1 MTKYRNTGIF
11 KKNTKL
17 NETQETNKQLKD
29 LYTTWYN
36 YLISKGLSNICDI
49 GKYNGMLLLTCFDSY
64 IKAKNKIMFFGKE
77 ANSSDGQIDVFDN
90 NYQNDAYYS
99 YDYAICNPDKTK
111 KSDRNNTFFLKTRK
125 KISGLSDDENPS
137 YDKVLSVLPN
147 NLNKS
152 SYKGKYTPCNN
163 DIDDIIYSSDF
174 TFNRLSGNIFIH
186 ELNILRPTHIAFL
199 CGKGYN
205 EHIKRDFGEKF
216 YEMNKDAINQLSVRK
231 SPVSDII
238 TLKKH
243 QIKDLFGIE
252 GYDSI
257 NIVFAIHP
265 SAHMKKDIRSS
276 YEQSLIR
283 FISNQI

>member
-1 MTKYRNTGIF
+1 M
-11 KKNTKL
+11 
-17 NETQETNKQLKD
+17 
-29 LYTTWYN
+29 
-36 YLISKGLSNICDI
+36 
-49 GKYNGMLLLTCFDSY
+49 
-64 IKAKNKIMFFGKE
+64 
-77 ANSSDGQIDVFDN
+77 
-90 NYQNDAYYS
+90 
-99 YDYAICNPDKTK
+99 
-111 KSDRNNTFFLKTRK
+111 
-125 KISGLSDDENPS
+125 
-137 YDKVLSVLPN
+137 
-147 NLNKS
+147 
-152 SYKGKYTPCNN
+152 
-163 DIDDIIYSSDF
+163 
-174 TFNRLSGNIFIH
+174 SGNIFIH

-238 TLKKH
+238 ILKKH

-257 NIVFAIHP
+257 NIVFTIHS

-283 FISNQI
+283 FTSAYFFATLRSIWLIYCVFIRKSFFHKNIIP